1 MLDLHALFRAPD
13 YLRGPIEWYI
23 GMSRD
28 PLVGVSSGAF
38 GDSTH
43 LAHLA
48 WFKSFLVLELYGLSL
63 HLLHKTLSILGS
75 SNYQCSS

>member
-1 MLDLHALFRAPD
+1 MTPLIQSHIPATLMLDLHALFRAPS

-38 GDSTH
+38 GDSS
-43 LAHLA
+43 HLA
-48 WFKSFLVLELYGLSL
+48 WFKSFLILELCGLFPPIFITN
-63 HLLHKTLSILGS
+63 H
-75 SNYQCSS
+75 NN